1 MYIPRG
7 KTTGNPADNPLYIK
21 HTEPAKCSP
30 LTRMATNS
38 ETYLSCTAKRIES
51 LWELKPGDHI
61 RVRGE
66 LGEFLETYSA
76 DLRIYTHH
84 MLVVKVLSE
93 SRIQVVHKRK
103 DRGVVVETVRYKPEK
118 IDVLVYECPYDG
130 DKAIER
136 ARERMDQDYSLWRG
150 NCEHFVTEVKTGRKQ
165 SVQVQTAVK
174 AGVGTAVGFGLAF
187 AVGAGLAYMFG
198 GKSSKGQDS
207 DSDDDMS
214 SQKESKSTSYKPY

>member
-1 MYIPRG
+1 MAGKPCG
-7 KTTGNPADNPLYIK
+7 KTTGSPADNPLYIK

-38 ETYLSCTAKRIES
+38 ETYLSCTVKRIES
-51 LWELKPGDHI
+51 LWELEPGDHI

-76 DLRIYTHH
+76 DLPIFTHH

-93 SRIQVVHKRK
+93 SRIQVVHKTE

-136 ARERMDQDYSLWRG
+136 ARERMDQDYSLLRG
-150 NCEHFVTEVKTGRKQ
+150 NCEHFVTEVKTGRKK
-165 SVQVQTAVK
+165 SIQVQAVV
-174 AGVGTAVGFGLAF
+174 VGAAVGLGLFAIGGLAY
-187 AVGAGLAYMFG
+187 YMFG
-198 GKSSKGQDS
+198 GKSSKEQDS
-207 DSDDDMS
+207 DSDDDMN
-214 SQKESKSTSYKPY
+214 SQKESKSASYKLYYA

>member
-1 MYIPRG
+1 
-7 KTTGNPADNPLYIK
+7 
-21 HTEPAKCSP
+21 
-30 LTRMATNS
+30 MATNS

-84 MLVVKVLSE
+84 MLAVKVLSE
-93 SRIQVVHKRK
+93 SSIHVVHKTK
-103 DRGVVVETVRYKPEK
+103 DGGVVVETVRYKPEK

-174 AGVGTAVGFGLAF
+174 AGAGAAVGLGLFAIGVGLAY
-187 AVGAGLAYMFG
+187 YMFG
-198 GKSSKGQDS
+198 GKSSKEQDS
-207 DSDDDMS
+207 DSDDDMN
-214 SQKESKSTSYKPY
+214 SQKESKSTSHKPY